1 MKKLFVLLF
10 SAVLVTACTDY
21 DSQFD
26 QVDNQLK
33 ELAAANAS
41 LEAELASMAALNASV
56 SAQTAAKLAEFQGAV
71 GAIVQALQALGT
83 ASAATIQQVGAII
96 QAISDLA
103 AQVAA
108 NALTAEQIAAKIA
121 EIQSLIDT
129 INTNVLHHSGG
140 GSTDGS
146 GSEHHSGGGSTD
158 GSGSEHHSGGGST
171 DGSGSEHHSGGGS
184 TDDGGST
191 SAVTDNGDGALDLIV
206 TVPAGTTSLRLSGPW
221 WNWDPSGGP
230 VAVDNGDGTFTF
242 TLDPAPTEDME
253 YLYTLDGANY
263 EVLYDNAGNGECT
276 ERVDA
281 GLINTD
287 YYSYGNRIWKVGS
300 GDQAETYDSCSIDTV
315 TAD

>member
-171 DGSGSEHHSGGGS
+171 D
-184 TDDGGST
+184 DGGST

-242 TLDPAPTEDME
+242 TLDPAPTADME

>member
-83 ASAATIQQVGAII
+83 ASAETIQQVGAII

-108 NALTAEQIAAKIA
+108 NALTAEQIAAKLT

-158 GSGSEHHSGGGST
+158 EGGST
-171 DGSGSEHHSGGGS
+171 SDEHHSGGGS
-184 TDDGGST
+184 TDDGASEA
-191 SAVTDNGDGALDLIV
+191 AVTDNGDGALDLIV

-221 WNWDPSGGP
+221 WGWNPSGGP

-242 TLDPAPTEDME
+242 TLDPAPTADME
-253 YLYTLDGANY
+253 YLYTLDGVNY

-315 TAD
+315 TAN

>member
-1 MKKLFVLLF
+1 MKKFFTLLF
-10 SAVLVTACTDY
+10 SVVLITSCTDY

-26 QVDNQLK
+26 QLDAKIQ

-41 LEAELASMAALNASV
+41 LEAELAAMAALNASV

-71 GAIVQALQALGT
+71 GAIVEALGSLGQ
-83 ASAATIQQVGAII
+83 ASAATIAQVNAII

-108 NALTAEQIAAKIA
+108 NAATAEEIAAAIA
-121 EIQSLIDT
+121 AIQDMLDT
-129 INTNVLHHSGG
+129 INENVLHHSGG
-140 GSTDGS
+140 GAHS
-146 GSEHHSGGGSTD
+146 SGGTTD
-158 GSGSEHHSGGGST
+158 TASVT
-171 DGSGSEHHSGGGS
+171 P
-184 TDDGGST
+184 
-191 SAVTDNGDGALDLIV
+191 TDNGDGALNLIV
-206 TVPAGTTSLRLSGPW
+206 SVPEGTTALRLSGPW
-221 WNWDPSGGP
+221 WGWDPSGGP

-242 TLDPAPTEDME
+242 TLDPAPTADME
-253 YLYTLDGANY
+253 YLYTLDGAAY

>member
-1 MKKLFVLLF
+1 MKKFFTLLL
-10 SAVLVTACTDY
+10 SVTLITSCTDY

-26 QVDNQLK
+26 QLDNKIQELNAANSAL
-33 ELAAANAS
+33 ESQLAA
-41 LEAELASMAALNASV
+41 MAALNASV

-71 GAIVQALQALGT
+71 GAIVQALQSLGT
-83 ASAATIQQVGAII
+83 ASAATIAQVNGII

-108 NALTAEQIAAKIA
+108 NTASAEEIAAAIA
-121 EIQSLIDT
+121 AIQDMLDT
-129 INTNVLHHSGG
+129 INENVLHHSGG
-140 GSTDGS
+140 GTTTSS
-146 GSEHHSGGGSTD
+146 GTEHHSGGGSTD
-158 GSGSEHHSGGGST
+158 SGS
-171 DGSGSEHHSGGGS
+171 SE
-184 TDDGGST
+184 TVT
-191 SAVTDNGDGALDLIV
+191 PTDNGDGALNLIV

-221 WNWDPSGGP
+221 WGWNPSGGP

-242 TLDPAPTEDME
+242 TLDPAPTADME
-253 YLYTLDGANY
+253 YLYTIDGASY

-315 TAD
+315 TAN